1 MYLVAIAWLYVAVM
15 MAVAE
20 AVHSQ
25 GTVLG
30 AIITFVMYGVLPL
43 ALVMYV
49 MGTPMRRRRLL
60 QEQASA
66 QAAPTAQ
73 AAQEPPLSPLSALP
87 ATPSQPTQPTQH
99 TSVQTA
105 TDALP
110 SRHGD

>member
-60 QEQASA
+60 REQASA

-73 AAQEPPLSPLSALP
+73 AAQEPPLSALP
-87 ATPSQPTQPTQH
+87 ATPSQSTQH